1 MPFEDVAIR
10 LSQNAHALNALTDSD
25 TVAMI
30 SEQGN
35 VSFIL
40 LLLFVC
46 IKWRNFVEASDKIE
60 LDINNELQKFS
71 SVKVITTSL

>member
-1 MPFEDVAIR
+1 
-10 LSQNAHALNALTDSD
+10 
-25 TVAMI
+25 MI